1 MIFARFVIE
10 CADGWF
16 VAILVR
22 SMDFSTSVSSVL
34 AELATYGP
42 QGGQSSSTSLNCE
55 GKIQA
60 FIHLSVQKLL
70 TYAHNT
76 WAIAEEGTL

>member
-16 VAILVR
+16 AVILVR

-34 AELATYGP
+34 AELATYEP
-42 QGGQSSSTSLNCE
+42 RGGQSSSTSLNCE
-55 GKIQA
+55 GRYKRV
-60 FIHLSVQKLL
+60 HLSVQKLL

>member
-10 CADGWF
+10 SADGWF
-16 VAILVR
+16 AVILVR

-34 AELATYGP
+34 AELAMYGP

-55 GKIQA
+55 GRYKC
-60 FIHLSVQKLL
+60 L
-70 TYAHNT
+70 YAQVSRNF
-76 WAIAEEGTL
+76 